1 MAYRKAARPLAYVLA
16 GIGSLPL
23 VVLVFLL
30 LTLIITDAAFVLGG
44 KL

>member
-23 VVLVFLL
+23 AVLVFVF
-30 LTLIITDAAFVLGG
+30 LTLIITDVAFVLRG
-44 KL
+44 KF